1 MVALQYRGMLELP
14 SSRPIV
20 AEARVLAERSG
31 DVLMRFS
38 IESNLA
44 VAMLDAGDL
53 EHAEVQ
59 MAYSTT
65 LLGSAD
71 MDLNRF
77 NQANNRAELL
87 LAQHDFHG
95 AEQSYREASTYLGLT
110 TPSYAQDLITAG
122 LGICAL
128 ETGDLSEARRRE
140 EELSERPSSWYFD
153 PTTVVAFQVR
163 LLDRRGRTPEAV
175 DLLETSSDDL
185 RGRLDLAWLK
195 VRSLLIRLL
204 IRRGMGGATYIAQEA
219 KKRAE
224 ALCLTHRARE
234 FDALLESLGHQR

>member
-1 MVALQYRGMLELP
+1 
-14 SSRPIV
+14 
-20 AEARVLAERSG
+20 
-31 DVLMRFS
+31 MRFS

-44 VAMLDAGDL
+44 VALLDSGDL
-53 EHAEVQ
+53 ERAEVQ
-59 MAYSTT
+59 MAFSTK

-77 NQANNRAELL
+77 NQANNKAELL
-87 LAQHDFHG
+87 LAQHDFRG

-128 ETGDLSEARRRE
+128 ETGDLSGARRRE
-140 EELSERPSSWYFD
+140 VELNERPTSWYFD
-153 PTTVVAFQVR
+153 PTTIVAFQVR
-163 LLDRRGRTPEAV
+163 LLDRRGRTPEAL
-175 DLLETSSDDL
+175 DLLETSADDL

-195 VRSLLIRLL
+195 ARAILVRLL
-204 IRRGMGGATYIAQEA
+204 IRRRMHGATFVAQEA
-219 KKRAE
+219 KERAE

-234 FDALLESLGHQR
+234 FDALLDSQGHRR